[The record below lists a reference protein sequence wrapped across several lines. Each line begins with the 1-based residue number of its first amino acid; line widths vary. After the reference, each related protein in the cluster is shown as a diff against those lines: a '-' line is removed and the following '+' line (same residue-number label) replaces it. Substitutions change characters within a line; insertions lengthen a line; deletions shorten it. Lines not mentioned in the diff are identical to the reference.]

1 MRCTTP
7 SASAA
12 RQLVDKL
19 CGDYDIPLLVLH
31 DFDKSGFTIVGTLR
45 RDTRRY
51 RFKHAIKVIDLGLRI
66 GDIEGLE
73 TEAVYHRGD
82 EVAIIANL
90 AENGATDAE
99 VDFLLE
105 RRVELNAMPS
115 DVLVAFI
122 ERKLTEAG
130 IAKVVPEQ
138 PILEQ
143 ACRRVQM
150 HARITERL
158 EELREEVEEE
168 VKALPLPD
176 DLLRRVRAVLVERP
190 ELPWEAAVREIVESS
205 AAE

>member
-82 EVAIIANL
+82 EEAIIANL
-90 AENGATDAE
+90 AENGATDVE
-99 VDFLLE
+99 IDFLLG
-105 RRVELNAMPS
+105 
-115 DVLVAFI
+115 
-122 ERKLTEAG
+122 AG
-130 IAKVVPEQ
+130 SNSTPCL
-138 PILEQ
+138 PTCCSLHRTQ
-143 ACRRVQM
+143 ADRGRHRQG
-150 HARITERL
+150 R
-158 EELREEVEEE
+158 
-168 VKALPLPD
+168 
-176 DLLRRVRAVLVERP
+176 
-190 ELPWEAAVREIVESS
+190 S
-205 AAE
+205 